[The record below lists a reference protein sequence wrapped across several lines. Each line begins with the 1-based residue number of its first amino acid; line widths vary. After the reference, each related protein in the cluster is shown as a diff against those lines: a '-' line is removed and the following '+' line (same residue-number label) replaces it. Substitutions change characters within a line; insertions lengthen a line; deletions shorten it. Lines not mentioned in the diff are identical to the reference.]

1 MTRSPD
7 RDEDFRHFVEAHW
20 SPLTRSA
27 YLILGD
33 HGAAEHLVRQAL
45 ASLHRHWHHVVREGA
60 PLTYVRTAMV
70 GRAVSEDRRSWLWE
84 AVLGRPT
91 AQAAPSNGGAPD
103 DHAPDDPTTHD
114 DPVVQELRRL
124 PLRMRAV
131 VVLRYVDGLEEAATA
146 DILGVSVGSVRR
158 LSARGLERLAAA
170 AASERTERTLP

>member
-33 HGAAEHLVRQAL
+33 HGAAEHLVQQAL

-70 GRAVSEDRRSWLWE
+70 GRAVSEDRCSRLWE

-91 AQAAPSNGGAPD
+91 AQAAPPNGGAPD
-103 DHAPDDPTTHD
+103 DHAPDDPTHD
-114 DPVVQELRRL
+114 DPIVQELRRL

-131 VVLRYVDGLEEAATA
+131 VVLRYVDDLGEAPTA

>member
-33 HGAAEHLVRQAL
+33 HGAAEHLVQQAL

-70 GRAVSEDRRSWLWE
+70 GRAVSEDRCSRLWE

-91 AQAAPSNGGAPD
+91 AQAAPPNGGAPD
-103 DHAPDDPTTHD
+103 DHAPDDPTHD
-114 DPVVQELRRL
+114 DPIVQELRRL